1 MGKSGRKVPGLNS
14 SSTAD
19 ISFILLIFFLVT
31 TSMDTD
37 TGLSRRLPEW
47 DPNAE
52 DQEVK
57 IKERNVMVVNVNK
70 ANEIWVKNGVI
81 NKQIEVSELKDLA
94 KEFIANPND
103 NVNLPIKED
112 YEVPGFRTIVTTV
125 KHVISLQTDRS
136 TNYEVYFKVQNELTK
151 AYNELRDEWC
161 KQVLGKGWDDCTEDE
176 RTYAKGMYPSKISE
190 AEPKQYGSAALA
202 Q

>member
-1 MGKSGRKVPGLNS
+1 MNS

-47 DPNAE
+47 DPNAQE
-52 DQEVK
+52 EEVK
-57 IKERNVMVVNVNK
+57 IKERNVMVVLVNK
-70 ANEIWVKNGVI
+70 NNEVLCRGELVEI
-81 NKQIEVSELKDLA
+81 NQLKDLA
-94 KEFIANPND
+94 KEFIANPEDKD
-103 NVNLPIKED
+103 NFPVKEEYD
-112 YEVPGFRTIVTTV
+112 IPGFGTVITTV

-136 TNYEVYFKVQNELTK
+136 TEYETYFQVQNELTK

-161 KQVLGKGWDDCTEDE
+161 KATFRMGYKDCTEDQQS
-176 RTYAKGMYPSKISE
+176 YARGMYASKISE
-190 AEPKQYGSAALA
+190 AEPKQY
-202 Q
+202 

>member
-1 MGKSGRKVPGLNS
+1 MGKGKRKVPGLNQ

-47 DPNAE
+47 DPNAVE
-52 DQEVK
+52 QEMK
-57 IKERNVMVVNVNK
+57 IKERNVMTVLVNQN
-70 ANEIWVKNGVI
+70 NEIHVKNGVVNRVI
-81 NKQIEVSELKDLA
+81 DISELKDIA
-94 KEFIANPND
+94 KEFIANPDD

-112 YEVPGFRTIVTTV
+112 YVIEDFGTVVTTV
-125 KHVISLQTDRS
+125 RHVISLQTDR
-136 TNYEVYFKVQNELTK
+136 TTGYEIYFKVQHELSK
-151 AYNELRDEWC
+151 AYSELRDAWA
-161 KQVLGKGWDDCTEDE
+161 KKTFGKSYKECDEKTEQPIV
-176 RTYAKGMYPSKISE
+176 RGMYASKISE
-190 AEPKQYGSAALA
+190 AEPKQYGTA

>member
-1 MGKSGRKVPGLNS
+1 MGKGKRKVPGLNS

-37 TGLSRRLPEW
+37 MGLTRRLPEW

-52 DQEVK
+52 EQEVK
-57 IKERNVMVVNVNK
+57 VKERNVMVVLVNMN
-70 ANEIWVKNGVI
+70 NEILCRG
-81 NKQIEVSELKDLA
+81 ELIDISQLKELA
-94 KEFIANPND
+94 KEFIANPED
-103 NVNLPIKED
+103 KANLPAKEE
-112 YEVPGFRTIVTTV
+112 YEIPGFKTVVTTV
-125 KHVISLQTDRS
+125 KHVISLQTDRV
-136 TNYEVYFKVQNELTK
+136 TDYAVYFEVQNELSK

-161 KQVLGKGWDDCTEDE
+161 WQNFRHHWIDCTEDQQ
-176 RTYAKGMYPSKISE
+176 TYAKGMYPSKISE
-190 AEPKQYGSAALA
+190 AEPKQYGE